1 MSLSPLYPWQTE
13 TWNRLLSDLERL
25 PHALLLHGP
34 EGVGKALFAET
45 LAARLLCETAQGTA
59 FACGVCEG
67 CKWFASGNH
76 PDFHLVL
83 PESEGETGEAAEA
96 EEGGAPET
104 GSEKAADKKKRST
117 QIRIDQIRELGEA
130 MVVGTH
136 RQGLRVVIL
145 RPAEAMNMHTANSLL
160 KMLEEPIPGSLF
172 LLVSGKLN
180 QLLPT
185 VRSRCRQL
193 HFGKPAPE
201 AALAWMRQENL
212 AQAEELLALAG
223 GMPLTARALAE
234 GNLPARRRR
243 FLAAVANPTGQDILR
258 LAGELEGWLKQG
270 KGAEVAL
277 EMPVLVEWLQKWLL
291 DLIRVASGLPP
302 MFHPGAKDGL
312 LDLARKSSLTALLAC
327 YNDLQRARA
336 VARHP
341 LNARL
346 FLEDLLL
353 RYGRVFGQVAS

>member
-1 MSLSPLYPWQTE
+1 MAELLYPWQE
-13 TWNRLLSDLERL
+13 EAWHRLLSDLERL

-34 EGVGKALFAET
+34 EGVGKTRFAET
-45 LAARLLCETAQGTA
+45 LAARLLCENAQGAA
-59 FACGVCEG
+59 FACGECEG

-83 PESEGETGEAAEA
+83 PESEGDTGEPPEA
-96 EEGGAPET
+96 EEGAVADSG
-104 GSEKAADKKKRST
+104 GEKIDKKKRST
-117 QIRIDQIRELGEA
+117 QIRIDQIRDLSEA

-185 VRSRCRQL
+185 VKSRCRLL

-201 AALAWMRQENL
+201 VALAWLQEQGL
-212 AQAEELLALAG
+212 AGAEELLALAG
-223 GMPLTARALAE
+223 GMPLAAQKLAE
-234 GNLPARRRR
+234 GNLPARRQR
-243 FLAAVANPTGQDILR
+243 FLAAVANPAGQDILR
-258 LAGELEGWLKQG
+258 LAGELEGWLKPP
-270 KGAEVAL
+270 KGMEADL
-277 EMPVLVEWLQKWLL
+277 DMTVLLEWLQKWLL
-291 DLIRVASGLPP
+291 DMVRVASGLQP
-302 MFHPGAKDGL
+302 MFHPGARETLFGL
-312 LDLARKSSLTALLAC
+312 TRKTSLTALFAC
-327 YNDLQRARA
+327 YNDFQRARG

-341 LNARL
+341 LNPRL

-353 RYGRVFGQVAS
+353 RYGRLFQQGTS

>member
-1 MSLSPLYPWQTE
+1 M
-13 TWNRLLSDLERL
+13 SDLERL

-45 LAARLLCETAQGTA
+45 LAARLLCETAQGAA
-59 FACGVCEG
+59 FACGECEG

-83 PESEGETGEAAEA
+83 PESEGDTGEPAEA
-96 EEGGAPET
+96 EEGGAAEA
-104 GSEKAADKKKRST
+104 GGEKSERADKKKRST
-117 QIRIDQIRELGEA
+117 QIRIDQIRDLSEA

-185 VRSRCRQL
+185 VKSRCRQL
-193 HFGKPAPE
+193 HLGKPAPE
-201 AALAWMRQENL
+201 AALAWLQQSRL
-212 AQAEELLALAG
+212 AGAEELLALAG
-223 GMPLTARALAE
+223 GMPLAAQKLAE
-234 GNLPARRRR
+234 GNLPARRQR
-243 FLAAVANPTGQDILR
+243 FLAAVGDPQRQDILR
-258 LAGELEGWLKQG
+258 LAGELEGWLKPP
-270 KGAEVAL
+270 KGMEADL
-277 EMPVLVEWLQKWLL
+277 DMPVLVEWLQKWLL
-291 DLIRVASGLPP
+291 DMVRVASGLRP
-302 MFHPGAKDGL
+302 MFHPGARETLLGL
-312 LDLARKSSLTALLAC
+312 TRKTSLTALFAC
-327 YNDLQRARA
+327 YNDFQRARG

-341 LNARL
+341 LNPRL

-353 RYGRVFGQVAS
+353 RYGRVFQQGTN

>member
-1 MSLSPLYPWQTE
+1 MSTPPLYPWQTE

-45 LAARLLCETAQGTA
+45 LAARLLCEKAQGTD
-59 FACGVCEG
+59 FACGECEG

-83 PESEGETGEAAEA
+83 PESEGDTGEPAEA
-96 EEGGAPET
+96 EEGGAAE
-104 GSEKAADKKKRST
+104 GGAEKADKKKRST
-117 QIRIDQIRELGEA
+117 QIRIDQIRDLSEA

-201 AALAWMRQENL
+201 AALAWLQQEKL
-212 AQAEELLALAG
+212 AGAEELLALAG
-223 GMPLTARALAE
+223 GMPLAALKLAE
-234 GNLPARRRR
+234 GNLPARRQR

-258 LAGELEGWLKQG
+258 LAGELEGWLKPLKG
-270 KGAEVAL
+270 KEADL

-302 MFHPGAKDGL
+302 MFHPGAKDRL
-312 LDLARKSSLTALLAC
+312 LDLARKSSLAALFAC
-327 YNDLQRARA
+327 YNDLQRARG

-353 RYGRVFGQVAS
+353 RYGRVFSA